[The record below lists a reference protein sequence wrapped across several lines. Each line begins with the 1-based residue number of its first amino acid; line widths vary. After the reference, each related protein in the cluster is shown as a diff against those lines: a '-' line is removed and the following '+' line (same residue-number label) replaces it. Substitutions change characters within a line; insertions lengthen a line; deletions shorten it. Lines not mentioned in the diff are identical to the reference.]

1 MSVPVA
7 LDGEFSLLV
16 YVAGFLAVAVVVVD
30 TIPDIV
36 LRPYFSGK
44 TTHVGLLMLA
54 YIFGPVVFGFHGL
67 FLAPIILV
75 LALTFADTALLRL
88 LGVEPEPGP
97 EVSAGQRR
105 LDEF

>member
-1 MSVPVA
+1 
-7 LDGEFSLLV
+7 
-16 YVAGFLAVAVVVVD
+16 
-30 TIPDIV
+30 
-36 LRPYFSGK
+36 
-44 TTHVGLLMLA
+44 MLA

-88 LGVEPEPGP
+88 LGVEPDPGS
-97 EVSAGQRR
+97 EVPAGQRR